1 MRWETGSS
9 KLRNIGI
16 GSVVFV
22 VVVDLIVQPCFVTEV
37 RELERPALGTR
48 EDTRGKKGIADRLR
62 Y

>member
-1 MRWETGSS
+1 M
-9 KLRNIGI
+9 
-16 GSVVFV
+16 
-22 VVVDLIVQPCFVTEV
+22 VVDLIVQPCFVTEV